1 MSVYNINR
9 KDTNTRVREKEI
21 SDYYEECLKLGGDP
35 VIVSNWLTGELLGNL
50 NKLSLEFNELK
61 FTPQMMVDLINLIND
76 NKINGKQAKDVLA
89 KSLEEEKDPITLVKE
104 MGLTQITDE
113 NEIRNIV
120 QEVLNENQNLV
131 DDYKN
136 GKKVFDFII
145 GQIMKKTRGKANPVI
160 TSKILKEELDK

>member
-1 MSVYNINR
+1 MMIINEG
-9 KDTNTRVREKEI
+9 KI
-21 SDYYEECLKLGGDP
+21 S
-35 VIVSNWLTGELLGNL
+35 
-50 NKLSLEFNELK
+50 
-61 FTPQMMVDLINLIND
+61 
-76 NKINGKQAKDVLA
+76 GKQAKDVLT
-89 KSLEEEKDPITLVKE
+89 KSLEEEKDPITIVKE

-113 NEIRNIV
+113 SEIRNIV